1 MSVFFLFPAVIAS
14 AVTRDGWFGRSVGAS
29 LPQFPHAT
37 PEMSETIGN
46 KPVETP
52 FGPDWPAGFQN
63 GIT

>member
-1 MSVFFLFPAVIAS
+1 MSVFFPFPAVIAS
-14 AVTRDGWFGRSVGAS
+14 AVTRDRRFGRSVGAS

-46 KPVETP
+46 KPVGTL
-52 FGPDWPAGFQN
+52 FGPDWPAGFKN